1 MLLTLANVASKP
13 RRHWAIV
20 TLPTQ
25 LALTLGPEACVELLD
40 GRRFRM
46 VRCRVAGGRTVFR
59 VRATLAGRELV
70 TGAVLNTPHAV
81 EPWAPHPWT
90 SDDIPALLPQL
101 GVRVQ
106 NGFETSDHWTEGFHS
121 VDLIDKSSV
130 HERWRSVRRI
140 PSLGVHFVWWADVLH
155 GDPVMPVWG
164 KMVWSHRADPSP
176 AKTFQYVAVRAGEVI
191 AFDFT
196 KAHGISDPI
205 FDPKTGWTR
214 VMNLQPV
221 TLQDGAALPFSGSML
236 SFTNRTVAGMP
247 EHPGALDPDLANL
260 YAAIEGPIVGVSHN
274 WGGKWLA
281 NENVPQAE
289 SGALPAPSTSWAL
302 FLERI
307 KEFGGWAK
315 VREMGSGLIPGATGD
330 QEDFGATKGTEA
342 VTQFDPRW
350 IYRALYSMQVDALRG
365 FNHYEDNGE
374 PLRAANHPNWWT
386 WSFGTHWHTG
396 VSTDRLGKVSSPLS
410 LGTGYGG
417 WDDQHRT
424 HNNLAALIA
433 LTDDPLL
440 EDQVR
445 FMAEVDRAAYAVR
458 ATFLDAARAQGRT
471 AGALAQLISVLG
483 EADAE
488 NLTGVMLHRLVA
500 VNANPTLSVPGPM
513 KVLAWGMPDN
523 RKNVFLPNGERG
535 RWVSLWEHGL
545 AMVGLYTAWKLT
557 KTVALT
563 GTLRK
568 VAETLAEFACFENG
582 GTWWTIGDILWND
595 GEAPPQGIA
604 PGSTAI
610 VAEPGIGGVLGWAF
624 AGVLAAREI
633 LGPTHPRAT
642 KLNAYVASVTGGQLA
657 GDRRQAEWWATVRS
671 VLVTP

>member
-1 MLLTLANVASKP
+1 MLLTLANVSSKP

-20 TLPTQ
+20 TLPTT
-25 LALTLGPEACVELLD
+25 LALTLGPEACLEAPD

-59 VRATLAGRELV
+59 VRATLQGREIV
-70 TGAVLNTPHAV
+70 TCSVLDVPHEV
-81 EPWAPHPWT
+81 EPWLPHAWT
-90 SDDIPALLPQL
+90 SDNIPALLPQL

-121 VDLIDKSSV
+121 VDQIEKSAV
-130 HERWRSVRRI
+130 HERWRVVRRI
-140 PSLGVHFVWWADVLH
+140 PALGVHFVWWADILH
-155 GDPVMPVWG
+155 GDPVIPVWG

-176 AKTFQYVAVRAGEVI
+176 AKTFQFFAIRAGEVI
-191 AFDFT
+191 AFDFA
-196 KAHGISDPI
+196 KAHGISDTI
-205 FDPKTGWTR
+205 FDPATGWLR
-214 VMNLQPV
+214 VMNREPV

-236 SFTNRTVAGMP
+236 SFTNHTVSGMP
-247 EHPGALDPDLANL
+247 GHPSDLDPDLANL
-260 YAAIEGPIVGVSHN
+260 YAAIEGPVVGVSHD
-274 WGGKWLA
+274 WAGKWLA

-289 SGALPAPSTSWAL
+289 PSVLPSTNLTWAA
-302 FLERI
+302 FLDRI
-307 KEFGGWAK
+307 ASFGGWAA
-315 VREMGSGLIPGATGD
+315 VREMGSGLYPGQTGD

-396 VSTDRLGKVSSPLS
+396 VSPDRLGKVSSPIPM
-410 LGTGYGG
+410 GTGYSG

-445 FMAEVDRAAYAVR
+445 FMVEVDRAAYSVR
-458 ATFLDAARAQGRT
+458 ALYIDAARAQGRT

-483 EADAE
+483 EADADA
-488 NLTGVMLHRLVA
+488 LTEVMLQRLVGI
-500 VNANPTLSVPGPM
+500 NSNPTLSVPGPM
-513 KVLAWGMPDN
+513 KVLSWGMPDG
-523 RKNVFLPNGERG
+523 RKNVFLPSGERG
-535 RWVSLWEHGL
+535 RFVSLWEHGL
-545 AMVGLYTAWKLT
+545 AMVGLYAAWKLT
-557 KTVALT
+557 KTPTL
-563 GTLRK
+563 GNTLRK
-568 VAETLAEFACFENG
+568 VAETMAEFGCFEHG
-582 GTWWTIGDILWND
+582 GTWWTVGDILWSD
-595 GEAPPQGIA
+595 GETPPQGLV
-604 PGSTAI
+604 PGSTA
-610 VAEPGIGGVLGWAF
+610 VAAEPGIGGVLGWTF
-624 AGVLAAREI
+624 AGMLAAREI
-633 LGPTHPRAT
+633 LGPTHSKAP
-642 KLNAYVASVTGGQLA
+642 KLNAYIASVTGGHLA

-671 VLVTP
+671 VLFS